1 MLATCVVVY
10 PPVAKAAVLIP
21 EPKLC
26 LLEVPRSAISVHDVP
41 SQDSVIP
48 VIPGSVSP
56 PIAKAAVYAPAPPAN
71 CLSVFNSAISVQLV
85 PSNCSVLDGGP
96 KNKAAVFVTPA
107 EPDVDLAVLKSPDSV
122 QLDPSH
128 FSVLAD
134 LDASDTAYVRFYQSG
149 GTAQTD
155 TGYESG
161 GTTFSGY
168 LVA

>member
-1 MLATCVVVY
+1 MFAVELKNNCPSVIWLNAAGAVNSSVLATCVVVY

-41 SQDSVIP
+41 SQNSVIP

-85 PSNCSVLDGGP
+85 
-96 KNKAAVFVTPA
+96 
-107 EPDVDLAVLKSPDSV
+107 
-122 QLDPSH
+122 H
-128 FSVLAD
+128 
-134 LDASDTAYVRFYQSG
+134 
-149 GTAQTD
+149 
-155 TGYESG
+155 
-161 GTTFSGY
+161 
-168 LVA
+168 